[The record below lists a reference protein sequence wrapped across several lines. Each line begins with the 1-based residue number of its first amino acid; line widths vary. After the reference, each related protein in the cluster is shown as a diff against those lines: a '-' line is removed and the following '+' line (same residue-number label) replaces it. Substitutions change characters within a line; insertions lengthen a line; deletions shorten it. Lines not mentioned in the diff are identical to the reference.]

1 MPEFDPDDIIKL
13 ALANESYGF
22 DRFLQEL
29 YGRNTTRHSEIIR
42 LFSIH
47 KKETGVDPF
56 EVLQSTNNIRMVT
69 GKEYRKITGK
79 SRVPKGTGR
88 ATGGRPSKASPNY
101 GRGHKVEG
109 DNQADVPLVPE
120 VFEWLDVVPIEEGQN
135 PYAMNAHNLAGFHMD
150 LFDFARFFDLYENKV
165 MTVKQVSEKMKI
177 REKKLHNFI
186 SKLSLYEDD
195 GVAEQWSGVL
205 KRLWDIQTHR
215 GKTHTD
221 DELMMELRGIFRD
234 YVNDPVNVEAP
245 TISDIDWVYGKLLE
259 EEGTVE
265 DWTPANRS
273 RYKSKDRIMIE
284 ASLIKKFNL
293 STFPPINLYSKIP
306 DNLRASKIFSN
317 KDMEVKAQVMHII
330 SQEGSKDHT
339 RAINILFAIEGELY
353 RLSQLGLEELEF
365 RTLHDEIKKI
375 EYEFNSEPWFDFDGD
390 WRNRDCLL
398 TIMVN
403 YALELN
409 NLQTLIS
416 EYLNK

>member
-22 DRFLQEL
+22 ANFCNEL
-29 YGRNTTRHSEIIR
+29 FGSKTKKQDQLLR

-47 KKETGVDPF
+47 KKQTGINPF
-56 EVLQSTNNIRMVT
+56 DVLQSTKYIQMVT
-69 GKEYRKITGK
+69 RKEYQEITGRK
-79 SRVPKGTGR
+79 YSPKGSGLSSSRNPGAAKGTN
-88 ATGGRPSKASPNY
+88 SKS
-101 GRGHKVEG
+101 
-109 DNQADVPLVPE
+109 VPLPPQD
-120 VFEWLDVVPIEEGQN
+120 FNWLNVTPIEEGEN
-135 PYAMNAHNLAGFHMD
+135 PYGNNLHNLTGFHMD

-234 YVNDPVNVEAP
+234 YVNDPVHVEAP

-259 EEGTVE
+259 EDGAVE
-265 DWTPANRS
+265 DWTPVNPS

-293 STFPPINLYSKIP
+293 STFPPVNLYSKIP
-306 DNLRASKIFSN
+306 DNLRASRIFSN
-317 KDMEVKAQVMHII
+317 NDMRVKAQVMHVI
-330 SQEGSKDHT
+330 SQEGPKNHT

-353 RLSQLGLEELEF
+353 RLSQLDLEELEF

-390 WRNRDCLL
+390 WQNRDCLL
-398 TIMVN
+398 KIMVN

-409 NLQTLIS
+409 NLQTIIS